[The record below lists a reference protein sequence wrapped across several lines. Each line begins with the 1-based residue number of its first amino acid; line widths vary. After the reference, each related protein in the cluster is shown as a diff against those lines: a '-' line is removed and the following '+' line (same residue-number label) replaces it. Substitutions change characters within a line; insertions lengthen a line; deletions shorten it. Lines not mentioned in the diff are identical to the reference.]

1 MILSKNLPHHDED
14 QILKQI
20 YDFYIEIKDDK
31 MNPLFIISQQFE
43 LRENLYHVHWGNLN
57 SGKHNMLLPVNNL
70 FKYNEQLEYPITY
83 PRELR
88 DKLNISDID
97 KARRFYNFKVLDV
110 DMYLQ
115 DKEDLFHYK
124 TDKLTTELTKI
135 QEYINKTNRERISVS
150 HVDKFL
156 NDDNFLNDD
165 KFLNQELF
173 NSKNI

>member
-43 LRENLYHVHWGNLN
+43 LRENLYHVPWGNLN

-97 KARRFYNFKVLDV
+97 KARRFL
-110 DMYLQ
+110 
-115 DKEDLFHYK
+115 
-124 TDKLTTELTKI
+124 
-135 QEYINKTNRERISVS
+135 
-150 HVDKFL
+150 
-156 NDDNFLNDD
+156 
-165 KFLNQELF
+165 
-173 NSKNI
+173 